1 MEIKLPETIEECHSL
16 IKNLW
21 LIIENQQ
28 AEIEL
33 LKREVSELKERL
45 NKNSR
50 NSNRP
55 PSSDGLQKPNPQPA
69 VKKDKKETGGQ
80 SGHRGKTLKRV
91 AEPDVVVDCEP
102 VACQCG
108 SGEWASEAEI
118 AETRQVF
125 ELPKPRL
132 EVIEYRRIK
141 RRCQCGKTSCG
152 EFPAEVIAP
161 VQYGLRVQAMVS
173 LLSVSGCLSFGKI
186 GQLFADLYGYELNT
200 ATAQTMLQRTSAKMP
215 MEAMKQEIINSKVV
229 NVDETGIKEN
239 GKLKWLHTASTTDLT
254 YQYVHWKRGKVAMR
268 DEKSILPMFK
278 GVLVHDCWESYF
290 SFRQASHAICNAH
303 ILREL
308 TGLIENEQSKWGRR
322 MKELL
327 LDMYRASDYGK
338 GIILAMKSYQKSY
351 QEILSEGENE
361 EPAAEKV
368 NQRGKWKRSKGRNLL
383 ERLRKHEEAVLRFA
397 RHQEVPFTNNQAERD
412 IRQVKVKQRV
422 SSGFRAESG
431 SESFSRIH
439 SLISTLRKQGRK
451 VFEEL
456 QAIIEGK
463 PFAVFQT

>member
-1 MEIKLPETIEECHSL
+1 MEIKLPETIEDCHSL
-16 IKNLW
+16 IKHLL

-45 NKNSR
+45 HQNSG

-55 PSSDGLQKPNPQPA
+55 PSSDGFNKPNPQPA
-69 VKKDKKETGGQ
+69 IKKEKKEKGGQ
-80 SGHRGKTLKRV
+80 SGHHGKTLKRV
-91 AEPDVVVDCEP
+91 AAPDVVVDCEP
-102 VACQCG
+102 VACYCG
-108 SGEWASEAEI
+108 SGEWAAEAEI
-118 AETRQVF
+118 TETRQVF
-125 ELPKPRL
+125 ELPEPRL

-141 RRCQCGKTSCG
+141 RRCECGKVSCG
-152 EFPAEVIAP
+152 EFPKEVIAP

-215 MEAMKQEIINSKVV
+215 MEAIKNEIIKSEVV

-239 GKLKWLHTASTTDLT
+239 GLLKWLHTASTKYLT
-254 YQYVHWKRGKVAMR
+254 YQYVHSRRGKVAMN
-268 DEKSILPMFK
+268 DEKSILPMFR

-290 SFRQASHAICNAH
+290 SFTQAKHAICNAH

-308 TGLIENEQSKWGRR
+308 AGLIENQESKWGKK

-327 LDMYRASDYGK
+327 LEMYLASDYGK
-338 GIILAMKSYQKSY
+338 GVIEEIGNYQARYQAIL
-351 QEILSEGENE
+351 ELGESE
-361 EPAAEKV
+361 EPRAEKV

-383 ERLRKHEEAVLRFA
+383 ERLGKHEEAVWRFTV
-397 RHQEVPFTNNQAERD
+397 HPEVPFTNNQAERD

-431 SESFSRIH
+431 TASFCRIH

-451 VFEEL
+451 VFAEL
-456 QAIIEGK
+456 QAIIEEK
-463 PFAVFQT
+463 PFDVFQT